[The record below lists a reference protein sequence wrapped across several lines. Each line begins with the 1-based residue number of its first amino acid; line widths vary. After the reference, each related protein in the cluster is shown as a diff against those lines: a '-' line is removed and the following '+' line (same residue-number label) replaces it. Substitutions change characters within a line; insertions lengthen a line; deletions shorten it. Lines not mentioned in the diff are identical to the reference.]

1 MPIWNL
7 VLSGYPGSGKTTLA
21 RRLVSEHPNFIRLS
35 VDDIRLMF
43 FGSAEPTDHEE
54 FVYNSLASLRDLALR
69 SGYSSILDCTAPQNT
84 TREFLLNTKVEN
96 AIRLVVQMVVDKK
109 ELERRNQ
116 QSGIAGAVNAWDRSW
131 QPPATN
137 MPVMKFRNDDNN
149 SFETSYYLLTELLRS
164 RVNPYR
170 RRFLGNI
177 FPRI

>member
-1 MPIWNL
+1 MPVWNL
-7 VLSGYPGSGKTTLA
+7 VLSGYPGSGKSVLA
-21 RRLVSEHPNFIRLS
+21 RRLVADNPNFVRLS

-43 FGSAEPTDHEE
+43 FGSAEPSADEE
-54 FVYNSLASLRDLALR
+54 FVYDCLASLRDLALR
-69 SGYSSILDCTAPQNT
+69 NGYSSILDCTAPTNT

-96 AIRLVVQMVVDKK
+96 AIRLLVQMVVEKK
-109 ELERRNQ
+109 ELEKRNQ
-116 QSGIAGAVNAWDRSW
+116 DRHVGGAVEAWNKVW

-137 MPVMKFRNDDNN
+137 MPVMKFTNNDKS

-164 RVNPYR
+164 KVNPYR